1 MMELVQ
7 YLTLSKEDLFKLAE
21 NNKPLLKLLK
31 KTYSKGYEVSI
42 DNSIDLEWDIEVEH
56 VYDGNQ
62 GEYFVLEDELFD
74 EDDYDGVIDDR
85 DRFRIRTLS
94 KASIDCL
101 GEDYNWDNIK
111 LSNGYLV
118 FVLEWEELES
128 YVITILDYKRLNNG
142 HVMTYCSPVY

>member
-56 VYDGNQ
+56 VYNGNQ
-62 GEYFVLEDELFD
+62 GEYFALEDELYD
-74 EDDYDGVIDDR
+74 EDDYDGEPDER
-85 DRFRIRTLS
+85 HRFRIHTLS
-94 KASIDCL
+94 KDFIDCL

-128 YVITILDYKRLNNG
+128 YVITILDYKKLNSG
-142 HVMTYCSPVY
+142 YVMTYCASGY

>member
-1 MMELVQ
+1 MMDLVQ
-7 YLTLSKEDLFKLAE
+7 YLTVSKEDLFKLAE

-31 KTYSKGYEVSI
+31 KTYSKGYEVI
-42 DNSIDLEWDIEVEH
+42 IENSIDLEWDIEVEH
-56 VYDGNQ
+56 VYNGNQ

-74 EDDYDGVIDDR
+74 EDEYDGVIDDR
-85 DRFRIRTLS
+85 DRFRIYTLS

-128 YVITILDYKRLNNG
+128 YVITILDYKKLNNG